1 MSNYVLRN
9 MRINNDRYRNR
20 CFICLENT
28 GTIINPCICT
38 HTGTNNG
45 VHRKCLEKWIKT
57 SKKDY
62 CTICN
67 YKYKYE
73 FLLDPSYN
81 RFKRKYLDCDNDYDL
96 AEQQEDDYDIAEQQ
110 EDDYDNNITLFF
122 SMIFFLPLNLIF
134 CITLHKDPIM
144 LLSIF
149 WSFSLFSFLFFFI
162 LKSLQLDIN
171 FNVYLLFRNSQLL
184 LYLFTFV
191 ILNIIYNQNY
201 SDCKVEC
208 KKICETNCT
217 YYPKY
222 KKKMTEHVQL
232 ISNRLIMSTL
242 IIFIDIIYKL
252 KDYLFTIQIA
262 KYGKIYLNKIYPHN
276 I

>member
-9 MRINNDRYRNR
+9 IRINNDNDDIYRNR

-38 HTGTNNG
+38 YTGTNNG

-73 FLLDPSYN
+73 FLLEPSYN
-81 RFKRKYLDCDNDYDL
+81 RFKRKYLDCLDEDL
-96 AEQQEDDYDIAEQQ
+96 AEQQ

-134 CITLHKDPIM
+134 CVTLHTDPII
-144 LLSIF
+144 LLYIF
-149 WSFSLFSFLFFFI
+149 WSFSLFSFLFFFYFKKLTI
-162 LKSLQLDIN
+162 RYKFQC
-171 FNVYLLFRNSQLL
+171 
-184 LYLFTFV
+184 LFTF
-191 ILNIIYNQNY
+191 
-201 SDCKVEC
+201 
-208 KKICETNCT
+208 
-217 YYPKY
+217 
-222 KKKMTEHVQL
+222 
-232 ISNRLIMSTL
+232 
-242 IIFIDIIYKL
+242 
-252 KDYLFTIQIA
+252 
-262 KYGKIYLNKIYPHN
+262 
-276 I
+276 